1 MRSFNRFSTDEE
13 IAISIDAERDVATL
27 YNLSCGGCMV
37 ELRNPSARA
46 GAQVEVNLRDMVT
59 AQGHIVWRVDGKCG
73 IKFATPVHHKIV
85 QMLGYTSTAETFDTE
100 DPRDRFG
107 LPLIS

>member
-13 IAISIDAERDVATL
+13 VALVIEGERDVATL
-27 YNLSCGGCMV
+27 YNLSCGGCMI
-37 ELRNPSARA
+37 ELRNNSARE
-46 GAQVEVNLRDMVT
+46 GAQIEVNLRDMAT
-59 AQGHIVWRVDGKCG
+59 AQGHIVWRIDGMAG

-85 QMLGYTSTAETFDTE
+85 QLLGYAASGENFDDE

-107 LPLIS
+107 LPLYH

>member
-13 IAISIDAERDVATL
+13 IAVVIEGERDVATL
-27 YNLSCGGCMV
+27 YNLSCGGCMI
-37 ELRNPSARA
+37 ELHNPAARE
-46 GAQVEVNLRDMVT
+46 GAQVELNLRDMAS
-59 AQGHIVWRVDGKCG
+59 AQGHVVWRIEGKAG

-85 QMLGYTSTAETFDTE
+85 QLLGYTSASENFDEE

-107 LPLIS
+107 LPLYN